1 MENKYIREDRQ
12 FQQRQN
18 QMEIGDI
25 RTTITEMKTDF
36 DISRLDTV
44 QKIISELEDRSI
56 EITHIGK
63 QREKSEKSNTAS
75 NSCTIISY
83 DICMIG
89 IPGEGT
95 ENGVE
100 KIFEKIKTGIFS
112 KLVTHI

>member
-1 MENKYIREDRQ
+1 MENKYVREDRQ

-36 DISRLDTV
+36 DTSRLDIV

-63 QREKSEKSNTAS
+63 QREKSNTAS

-100 KIFEKIKTGIFS
+100 KIFEKINTEIFS